1 MTLRAY
7 FNIFKLM
14 LDKIDI
20 LEKKVDG
27 LIKNYTNLKK
37 ENEELK
43 KNINLAAEKIE
54 RLIEILNKEGI
65 FEESS

>member
-1 MTLRAY
+1 
-7 FNIFKLM
+7 M

>member
-1 MTLRAY
+1 
-7 FNIFKLM
+7 M

-65 FEESS
+65 FEESSWS